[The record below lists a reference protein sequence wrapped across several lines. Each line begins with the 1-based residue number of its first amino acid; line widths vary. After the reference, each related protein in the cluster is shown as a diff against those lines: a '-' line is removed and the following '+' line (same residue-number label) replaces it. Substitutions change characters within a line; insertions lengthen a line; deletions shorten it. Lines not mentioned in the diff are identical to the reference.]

1 MQKRMKNMKNMLDD
15 VCTEKISCV
24 LAIPSKDPGAE
35 TRQQSDASGKQ
46 MEIHKLVEFTAI

>member
-1 MQKRMKNMKNMLDD
+1 MQKRMKNTKNMLDD
-15 VCTEKISCV
+15 VCTEKIFCV

-35 TRQQSDASGKQ
+35 IRQQADASGKQ